1 MPNFNLKIQLIEKTC
16 LFELAWGDGQQLN
29 ATLTYPQTIANLYH
43 EWQQCYLKFYK
54 NSFRGKVADIGTIAA
69 PTIDWRAKLVEAET
83 KFLSE
88 FRHWLRSA
96 ELYQI
101 RVTIANK
108 NKTDNNESKTNASVV
123 TIQNPKSKIQ
133 NVEVFLTCN
142 SLELERLPWEA
153 WNIGSEFAVNYDIQ
167 IVRKPIN
174 INQATANT
182 IRQRKARILAI
193 LGDDTGLGFEK
204 EKKALKSLEK
214 KIDVNFVGWE
224 AGKEI
229 NQLKQEIV
237 DAISDK
243 LGWDILFFAGHSNE
257 TNITGGELVIAP
269 NTAIYLSEIETA
281 LTIAKNNGLKF
292 AIFNSCSGLSIANKL
307 IDLGFSQ
314 VAIMREPIHNQVA
327 VEFFIQFSQAL
338 GEYKDVHQ
346 SLREAREYLKRDNIR
361 YPSSYLVPSL
371 FRHPAAN
378 LFRIQPS
385 GFRQQIKQWFPNN
398 REIVTIGALAIL
410 SCFSSFQDALRDWQI
425 GLQSAYRQV
434 THQIPSEKLLPP
446 ILLIH
451 VDEKSLDE
459 AGTSAYKFN
468 PIDKSYLAK
477 IIDKLTEIN
486 ANVVGVNYLL
496 DRKTDEDE
504 ILKESIQKSRKNNNL
519 LLVFGSEL
527 NENNRERGIR
537 HNIATLDRVLQGYV
551 DTIPEHLSL
560 LDKDSDCTITCPFT
574 YLLALTHSFLQE
586 KPNSFFQSE
595 ENDDLRIKMIKYI
608 NFNSDISHHTKYL
621 NQLRLNPLTSNSEA
635 FGQTWLYPIIDFSIP
650 SNRVYQRISAND
662 FLKKENTSFNQ
673 EKLKQQ
679 VVLIGPGGYPE
690 AGLTRNKPDSY
701 PIPKGVAYWRLQN
714 TSKNYIPTI
723 TGVEINA
730 YRIHNLLKQRLITPI
745 PNLWMI
751 GIAVLF
757 GKGIQIFLAQRR
769 FNKRNEI
776 IFFSFLITGNI
787 AYALT
792 TMQLYI
798 SGSILIPL
806 FLPSAVFWFYLLTQK
821 KNK

>member
-1 MPNFNLKIQLIEKTC
+1 MPNAQLPITDYPMSNFNLKIQLIEKTC
-16 LFELAWGDGQQLN
+16 LFELTWGEGQQIN
-29 ATLTYPQTIANLYH
+29 TTLTYPQSIDIIYH

-54 NSFRGKVADIGTIAA
+54 NSFRGKVAEIGTIA
-69 PTIDWRAKLVEAET
+69 PPPIDWRAKLVEIET
-83 KFLSE
+83 KFLTE

-101 RVTIANK
+101 RSTIAN
-108 NKTDNNESKTNASVV
+108 NSNQTESRLPGTKTN
-123 TIQNPKSKIQ
+123 IFI
-133 NVEVFLTCN
+133 TCN

-153 WNIGSEFAVNYDIQ
+153 WDIGNEFAINSDIR

-174 INQATANT
+174 INQPTANN
-182 IRQRKARILAI
+182 IRHRKARILAI
-193 LGDDTGLGFEK
+193 LGDDTGLGFQE

-214 KIDVNFVGWE
+214 KIDVKFVGWE
-224 AGKEI
+224 PGKDI
-229 NQLKQEIV
+229 NQLKQDIV
-237 DAISDK
+237 DALSDK
-243 LGWDILFFAGHSNE
+243 FGWDILFFAGHSNE
-257 TNITGGELVIAP
+257 TNLTGGELVIAP

-281 LTIAKNNGLKF
+281 LNIAKNNGLKF

-346 SLREAREYLKRDNIR
+346 SLRDAREYLKRENIR

-410 SCFSSFQDALRDWQI
+410 SCFPSFQDALRDWQI

-434 THQIPSEKLLPP
+434 THQIPSEKLFPP
-446 ILLIH
+446 IFLIH
-451 VDEKSLDE
+451 VDEKSLNE

-477 IIDKLTEIN
+477 IINKLTEVN
-486 ANVVGVNYLL
+486 ANVVGINYLL
-496 DRKTDEDE
+496 DRKTDEDK

-519 LLVFGSEL
+519 LFVFGSQFDEY
-527 NENNRERGIR
+527 NQEQGIR
-537 HNIATLDRVLQGYV
+537 NNIATLNQVLQGYV

-560 LDKDSDCTITCPFT
+560 LDKDSDCTKTCPFT

-595 ENDDLRIKMIKYI
+595 ENGDLRTKMIKYI
-608 NFNSDISHHTKYL
+608 NINSDISYQTKYL
-621 NQLRLNPLTSNSEA
+621 NQLRLNPLTSNSET

-650 SNRVYQRISAND
+650 SDRVYQRISAND

-679 VVLIGPGGYPE
+679 IVLIGAGGYPE

-701 PIPKGVAYWRLQN
+701 PSPKGVAYWRLQN
-714 TSKNYIPTI
+714 TNKNYIPTI

-730 YRIHNLLKQRLITPI
+730 YRIHNLLKQRLVTPI

-769 FNKRNEI
+769 FNKRDKI
-776 IFFSFLITGNI
+776 IFFSSLITGNI

-798 SGSILIPL
+798 SGSIFIPL
-806 FLPSAVFWFYLLTQK
+806 FLPSAVFWFYLLTQR